1 MSFMNKVKSGFIEAG
16 SKAKMVVEV
25 NKLILQNSNKQQ
37 EIEMLYQNIGRS
49 FFQKAVGRLSD
60 DAESDYQ
67 TGVVQIIRL
76 ENEIAENN
84 KQIKQLTYEKDCFC
98 GNFAP
103 TDARFCPSCGHTFYD
118 EG

>member
-1 MSFMNKVKSGFIEAG
+1 MSFINKMKLGFMEAG

-37 EIEMLYQNIGRS
+37 EIEKLYQNIGRS

-67 TGVVQIIRL
+67 TGVVRIIRL

-98 GNFAP
+98 GKFAP
-103 TDARFCPSCGHTFYD
+103 LDARFCPFCGHIFYED
-118 EG
+118 